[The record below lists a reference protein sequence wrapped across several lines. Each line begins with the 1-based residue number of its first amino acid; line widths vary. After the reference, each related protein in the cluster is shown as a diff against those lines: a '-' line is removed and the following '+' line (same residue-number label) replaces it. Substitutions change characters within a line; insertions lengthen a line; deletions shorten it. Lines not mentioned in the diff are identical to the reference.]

1 MEAIHDNNIGRII
14 KRRRVL
20 LDITQSKLASS
31 AGISSTLIGRVE
43 RGKRSPSAR
52 TLRKLADALHFDE
65 SELLIE
71 AKYLSPQY
79 SRLTEKSVGTGTMRL
94 DPYVAIELSKEPLE
108 VQRIALAILTMLKS
122 IAVGIIS
129 EGNKNCINGYSQS
142 VHRVKKTELDE
153 D

>member
-20 LDITQSKLASS
+20 LDITQSKLASL

-43 RGKRSPSAR
+43 KGERVPSAR

-79 SRLTEKSVGTGTMRL
+79 SRLIEKNVGTGTMRL

-108 VQRIALAILTMLKS
+108 VQRTVLAILAILKS
-122 IAVGIIS
+122 IAVGITS
-129 EGNKNCINGYSQS
+129 EG
-142 VHRVKKTELDE
+142 
-153 D
+153 

>member
-14 KRRRVL
+14 KRQRVL

-31 AGISSTLIGRVE
+31 AGISPTLIGRVE
-43 RGKRSPSAR
+43 RGKRFPSAR
-52 TLRKLADALHFDE
+52 TLHKLADALHFDE

-79 SRLTEKSVGTGTMRL
+79 SRLIEKNVETGTRRL

-129 EGNKNCINGYSQS
+129 EGQKNCINGASQS

-153 D
+153 Y

>member
-1 MEAIHDNNIGRII
+1 MEDIHDNNVGKII

-20 LDITQSKLASS
+20 LDMTQRKMASL

-43 RGKRSPSAR
+43 RGERFPSAR
-52 TLRKLADALHFDE
+52 TLHKLADALHFDE

-79 SRLTEKSVGTGTMRL
+79 SGLVERNVGTGSMRL

-108 VQRIALAILTMLKS
+108 VQRTVLAILTMLKS
-122 IAVGIIS
+122 IAVGITS
-129 EGNKNCINGYSQS
+129 EAQKG
-142 VHRVKKTELDE
+142 VH
-153 D
+153 

>member
-14 KRRRVL
+14 KRQRVL

-31 AGISSTLIGRVE
+31 AGVSTTLIGRVE
-43 RGKRSPSAR
+43 KGERFPSAR
-52 TLRKLADALHFDE
+52 TLNKLAAALHFDE

-79 SRLTEKSVGTGTMRL
+79 SRLIEKNVETGTMRL

-108 VQRIALAILTMLKS
+108 VQRTVLAILTLLKS
-122 IAVGIIS
+122 IAKDVASINSANRTRGI
-129 EGNKNCINGYSQS
+129 GGKTKYSLPI
-142 VHRVKKTELDE
+142 K
-153 D
+153 

>member
-79 SRLTEKSVGTGTMRL
+79 SRLIEKNVGTGTMRL

-129 EGNKNCINGYSQS
+129 EGQNNCINGSSQS
-142 VHRVKKTELDE
+142 VHKVKRIELDE
-153 D
+153 Y